1 MAWCGSAA
9 KCSTEKRTITD
20 DVVENAT
27 RPDLIWDDEAR
38 GLCVRVYP
46 DGSNSFIFL
55 YHINGRQRFIRI
67 GCSPGLSLKAAR
79 TRAGELRRIVDEGR
93 DPIGNERDRRW
104 ITSFEK
110 FLRHTAEHVSTK
122 VQLSP
127 KRIIPA
133 SFTDNYEDEYCV
145 RSTFRPI
152 RP

>member
-1 MAWCGSAA
+1 MARCGSAA

-20 DVVENAT
+20 DAVENAT

-93 DPIGNERDRRW
+93 DPVGNERDRRW
-104 ITSFEK
+104 ITSFEDESSIISQ
-110 FLRHTAEHVSTK
+110 AD
-122 VQLSP
+122 
-127 KRIIPA
+127 RIIPA
-133 SFTDNYEDEYCV
+133 SFTDNYEDEYWV

>member
-1 MAWCGSAA
+1 MARCGSAA

-79 TRAGELRRIVDEGR
+79 TRAGELRRIIDEGR
-93 DPIGNERDRRW
+93 DPVGNERDRRW

-127 KRIIPA
+127 KQI
-133 SFTDNYEDEYCV
+133 E
-145 RSTFRPI
+145 
-152 RP
+152 

>member
-1 MAWCGSAA
+1 
-9 KCSTEKRTITD
+9 
-20 DVVENAT
+20 
-27 RPDLIWDDEAR
+27 
-38 GLCVRVYP
+38 VRVYP

-93 DPIGNERDRRW
+93 DPVGNERDRRW
-104 ITSFEK
+104 ITSFEDESSIISQ
-110 FLRHTAEHVSTK
+110 AD
-122 VQLSP
+122 
-127 KRIIPA
+127 RIIPA
-133 SFTDNYEDEYCV
+133 SFTDNYEDEYWV

>member
-1 MAWCGSAA
+1 MARCGSAA

-79 TRAGELRRIVDEGR
+79 TRAGELRRIVAEGR
-93 DPIGNERDRRW
+93 DPVGNERDRRW

-110 FLRHTAEHVSTK
+110 FLRQTAEHVSTK
-122 VQLSP
+122 VQLS
-127 KRIIPA
+127 A
-133 SFTDNYEDEYCV
+133 SRD
-145 RSTFRPI
+145 PH
-152 RP
+152 

>member
-1 MAWCGSAA
+1 MPSDAA
-9 KCSTEKRTITD
+9 VTRVASRRVWL
-20 DVVENAT
+20 VVVRSKLCYVGQTARAILPKVLIVKNAT

-55 YHINGRQRFIRI
+55 YHFKGRQRFIRI

-79 TRAGELRRIVDEGR
+79 ARARELRRIVDEGR
-93 DPIGNERDRRW
+93 DPAGDERDRRW

-110 FLRHTAEHVSTK
+110 FLRHTAEHVSRR

-127 KRIIPA
+127 KQI
-133 SFTDNYEDEYCV
+133 E
-145 RSTFRPI
+145 
-152 RP
+152 

>member
-1 MAWCGSAA
+1 MMSW
-9 KCSTEKRTITD
+9 
-20 DVVENAT
+20 ENAT
-27 RPDLIWDDEAR
+27 RADLIWDDEAR

-93 DPIGNERDRRW
+93 DPVGNERDRRW

-110 FLRHTAEHVSTK
+110 FLRHTTEHVTK

-127 KRIIPA
+127 KQI
-133 SFTDNYEDEYCV
+133 E
-145 RSTFRPI
+145 
-152 RP
+152 

>member
-1 MAWCGSAA
+1 VARCGSAA
-9 KCSTEKRTITD
+9 KCNTEKRTITD
-20 DVVENAT
+20 DVVKNAT

-93 DPIGNERDRRW
+93 DPVGNERDRRW

-122 VQLSP
+122 VQLSA
-127 KRIIPA
+127 KQI
-133 SFTDNYEDEYCV
+133 E
-145 RSTFRPI
+145 
-152 RP
+152 

>member
-1 MAWCGSAA
+1 MSW
-9 KCSTEKRTITD
+9 
-20 DVVENAT
+20 ENAT

-46 DGSNSFIFL
+46 DGSSSFIFL
-55 YHINGRQRFIRI
+55 YHITGRQRFIRL

-79 TRAGELRRIVDEGR
+79 TIAGELRRIVDEGR
-93 DPIGNERDRRW
+93 DPMGDERDRRW

-127 KRIIPA
+127 KQIDKPNKPGQDA
-133 SFTDNYEDEYCV
+133 GT
-145 RSTFRPI
+145 T
-152 RP
+152 

>member
-1 MAWCGSAA
+1 MARCGSAA

-55 YHINGRQRFIRI
+55 YHINGRQRFTRI

-79 TRAGELRRIVDEGR
+79 TRAGELRRIVAEGR
-93 DPIGNERDRRW
+93 DPVGNERDRRW

-110 FLRHTAEHVSTK
+110 FLRQTAEHVSTK

-127 KRIIPA
+127 KQI
-133 SFTDNYEDEYCV
+133 E
-145 RSTFRPI
+145 
-152 RP
+152 

>member
-1 MAWCGSAA
+1 MARCGSAA

-55 YHINGRQRFIRI
+55 YQINGRQRFIRI

-93 DPIGNERDRRW
+93 DPVGNERDRRW
-104 ITSFEK
+104 ITSFEDESSIISQ
-110 FLRHTAEHVSTK
+110 AD
-122 VQLSP
+122 
-127 KRIIPA
+127 RIIPA
-133 SFTDNYEDEYCV
+133 SFTDNYEDEYWV